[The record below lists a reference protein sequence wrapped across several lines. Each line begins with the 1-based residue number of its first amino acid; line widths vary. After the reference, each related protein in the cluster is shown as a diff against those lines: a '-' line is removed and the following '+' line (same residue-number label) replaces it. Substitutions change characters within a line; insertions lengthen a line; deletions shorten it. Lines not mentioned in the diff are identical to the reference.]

1 MFDVYVFIVRSTN
14 ELMLSAHV
22 PSQITRCSEALLAN
36 IAFVRFL
43 VRVNTHVN
51 FQIASLSKTLLTHI
65 AFEHLVRVNT
75 HVPFQITSSTKT
87 LLA

>member
-51 FQIASLSKTLLTHI
+51 FHLTI
-65 AFEHLVRVNT
+65 C
-75 HVPFQITSSTKT
+75 TKT
-87 LLA
+87 LYRRHRIRTASRSCEYACGLSNY